1 LSNSVQQLPEQLR
14 KDCISGVAGSQK
26 KLYYNFYGFA
36 MGVCLRYAR
45 NRDEAVEILN
55 DGFYKV
61 LTRLDKYD
69 PSKPFLPWLSR
80 IMTNTAIDHYRAEL
94 KHPITSDLAELEI
107 KGKENDIQS
116 KLNYEDLLKLVQTLP
131 PGYRT
136 VFNLFAIDG
145 YTHEEISEQLG
156 ISVGTSKSNLFKAR
170 QKLRSMLESND
181 KTTEINTTEINT
193 SQNTGIIF
201 NEQFEPKQDRQIF
214 QAGT

>member
-1 LSNSVQQLPEQLR
+1 
-14 KDCISGVAGSQK
+14 
-26 KLYYNFYGFA
+26 
-36 MGVCLRYAR
+36 MGICLRYASD
-45 NRDEAVEILN
+45 RDEAKQIVN

-61 LTRLDKYD
+61 LTRLDRYD

-107 KGKENDIQS
+107 QGKENDIQS
-116 KLNYEDLLKLVQTLP
+116 KLNYDDLIKLVQTLP

-170 QKLRSMLESND
+170 QKLRSMLEAND
-181 KTTEINTTEINT
+181 NKTEINTTEINT
-193 SQNTGIIF
+193 IPNTAIIF

-214 QAGT
+214 QAGA

>member
-1 LSNSVQQLPEQLR
+1 MSNSIEQLPHQLR
-14 KDCISGVAGSQK
+14 EDCIRGIAGSQK

-36 MGVCLRYAR
+36 MGICLRYAR
-45 NRDEAVEILN
+45 DRDEAVQILN

-61 LTRLDKYD
+61 LTRLDRYD

-107 KGKENDIQS
+107 QGKETDIQS
-116 KLNYEDLLKLVQTLP
+116 KLNYDDLIKLVQTLP

-145 YTHEEISEQLG
+145 YTHEEIAEQLG

-170 QKLRSMLESND
+170 QKLRAMLEAND
-181 KTTEINTTEINT
+181 NKTEINTTQTNT
-193 SQNTGIIF
+193 GQNTTIIF

-214 QAGT
+214 QAGA

>member
-1 LSNSVQQLPEQLR
+1 MSNSIEQLPHQLR
-14 KDCISGVAGSQK
+14 EDCIRGIAGSQQ
-26 KLYYNFYGFA
+26 KLYYNFYGFS
-36 MGVCLRYAR
+36 MGICLRYAR
-45 NRDEAVEILN
+45 SRDEAAQIVN

-61 LTRLDKYD
+61 LTRLDRYD

-94 KHPITSDLAELEI
+94 KHPITSDVAELEI
-107 KGKENDIQS
+107 QGNDNDIQS
-116 KLNYEDLLKLVQTLP
+116 KLSYDDLIKIVQALP

-145 YTHEEISEQLG
+145 YTHEEIAEQLG

-170 QKLRSMLESND
+170 QKLRAMLEAND
-181 KTTEINTTEINT
+181 IKPETNKTEINTG
-193 SQNTGIIF
+193 QNTAIIF

-214 QAGT
+214 QAGA